1 MSQSVHDITH
11 HQWEQYERVA
21 YPCGAYPQAHPERL
35 AAMGILFGMN
45 PAPISTARILELG
58 CGDGAHCIPIAYHFP
73 KSKVVGIDL
82 SPAHIERGQTFIN
95 TLALHNCTLHVGDI
109 LALTHQELGEFD
121 YIIAH
126 GVYSWI
132 PESVQKQLLTLCRS
146 CLSPHGIAYI
156 SYNTQPGGHIR
167 SMVRDMMLSVVRQYH
182 DPQDRV
188 THARNFLRFMATSTE
203 REQTGTP
210 EYRAVL
216 QAELQRI
223 DAMPDHV
230 LFHDDLD
237 DYAQPCSFTEFM
249 QRVQKHGLRY
259 VGEADLVEMQEHFF
273 SATTQEQL
281 VNYGGDD
288 MIQREQLLDYIKYRR
303 FRQTLLCRDDVDI
316 QHIID
321 PSVLTKLYFAVS
333 ARVTHES
340 QGIVYTN
347 MNGVAVV
354 AHTSLERAIL
364 DVLSAHYPLALSIE
378 NIFEKIRP
386 ILLAEQGLRVEQSTR
401 EDVRDVVVHLLMADM
416 VEYHAVQLSVADL
429 SFLEENIHEYRPKAS
444 VYARLQAQS
453 QPEITTIRH
462 SDVVLTDPLAR
473 LILLSAT
480 GEHTISVLALMIER
494 LLETTPMVLP
504 KEYDH
509 LPLAI
514 DKLLHVLRKLIVLG
528 LLERNRD
535 YKGA

>member
-1 MSQSVHDITH
+1 
-11 HQWEQYERVA
+11 
-21 YPCGAYPQAHPERL
+21 
-35 AAMGILFGMN
+35 
-45 PAPISTARILELG
+45 
-58 CGDGAHCIPIAYHFP
+58 
-73 KSKVVGIDL
+73 
-82 SPAHIERGQTFIN
+82 
-95 TLALHNCTLHVGDI
+95 
-109 LALTHQELGEFD
+109 
-121 YIIAH
+121 
-126 GVYSWI
+126 
-132 PESVQKQLLTLCRS
+132 
-146 CLSPHGIAYI
+146 
-156 SYNTQPGGHIR
+156 
-167 SMVRDMMLSVVRQYH
+167 
-182 DPQDRV
+182 
-188 THARNFLRFMATSTE
+188 
-203 REQTGTP
+203 
-210 EYRAVL
+210 
-216 QAELQRI
+216 
-223 DAMPDHV
+223 
-230 LFHDDLD
+230 
-237 DYAQPCSFTEFM
+237 
-249 QRVQKHGLRY
+249 
-259 VGEADLVEMQEHFF
+259 
-273 SATTQEQL
+273 
-281 VNYGGDD
+281 